1 MAKLINFT
9 CYYCKEDFTIQPY
22 FGKPR
27 IYTNED
33 PLAMTET
40 YTARTVA
47 KAVCPYCGTV
57 NELSCENEIFSE
69 DIINLATR
77 RYTRG

>member
-1 MAKLINFT
+1 MARLINFT
-9 CYYCKEDFTIQPY
+9 CEYCKEDFTIQPY

-33 PLAMTET
+33 PLAMNE
-40 YTARTVA
+40 YYIARVVA
-47 KAVCPYCGTV
+47 KAVCPCCGTV
-57 NELSCENEIFSE
+57 NELSCENDIFSD
-69 DIINLATR
+69 DIIDFAIR